1 MYNREEKEKKQ
12 KSNNV
17 SGRQYLTFK
26 IANENYGLELT
37 QAKEIIKPPRVT
49 NVPNTEE
56 SIQGVINLRGQVI
69 PVIDME
75 KKLGLNGDKTESK
88 GDKRIIVINIKNML
102 IRLYVDNVRE
112 VVKLGDD
119 EIEDVSETKKGIK
132 QEYIKGVSTTRDV
145 LIIIL
150 NLDNLLF
157 SSRQKKGA

>member
-1 MYNREEKEKKQ
+1 MYNREEKEKKH

-75 KKLGLNGDKTESK
+75 KKLGLDGDNSESK

-102 IRLYVDNVRE
+102 IGLYVDNVRE

-157 SSRQKKGA
+157 S